1 MYTFVV
7 AYYTDHAGYSRASV
21 FGVGEDG
28 LRAKSLCAAVRLS
41 IASWFVPVPRPRH
54 FQCIVRT
61 KPKSVA

>member
-28 LRAKSLCAAVRLS
+28 LRAK
-41 IASWFVPVPRPRH
+41 
-54 FQCIVRT
+54 CIVRT